1 MQQSH
6 SIHLPTHLRLNFS
19 KETDVTELRTC
30 ASVSSL
36 TAVLVPDIV
45 KFIVLSSG
53 VMTGFHLGNWAVV
66 LKCLGFLYTVATV
79 NSHLPVALDI
89 QPANLC
95 NTHQGLRVSGSL
107 YSIPSVNVNTGYA
120 IHWWNAVVAMETS
133 SFPPFTTTCPSQY
146 VQACNYLMAISLKP
160 LGLYM
165 PSAVDLTVCTTHAI
179 AFWRTASV
187 QGYRRQ
193 LYCTGNIFSLFCYVL
208 QIHCSYS
215 RQLFPCSTGFY
226 RYQ

>member
-1 MQQSH
+1 MEWNGIWHGIWNRFSSHNAATDGHTTYYSISSETTEGIDTRNSSLCAFIVQQSH

-79 NSHLPVALDI
+79 NSHLPVVLDN

-95 NTHQGLRVSGSL
+95 NTHQGLWVSVQHSISECKHWLCYSL
-107 YSIPSVNVNTGYA
+107 VECSGCHGNQFFPSLHNHLSIP
-120 IHWWNAVVAMETS
+120 
-133 SFPPFTTTCPSQY
+133 
-146 VQACNYLMAISLKP
+146 
-160 LGLYM
+160 
-165 PSAVDLTVCTTHAI
+165 VCTSI
-179 AFWRTASV
+179 QLSD
-187 QGYRRQ
+187 GY
-193 LYCTGNIFSLFCYVL
+193 
-208 QIHCSYS
+208 
-215 RQLFPCSTGFY
+215 
-226 RYQ
+226 